1 MEESR
6 LNRYGLK
13 KIVPTVIELRR
24 YLYQCTFYTDK
35 RCYIPIS
42 FAIEDF
48 ISKKNIGEMNYE
60 QIASVLLYFEIMP
73 ECLYF
78 YVENNGNPD
87 YYEKIEEINTTYG
100 NLLILSK
107 LGGEVVEFANF
118 TGALIIEDWWGD
130 LDKIS
135 WAESSI
141 ISNYEIQS
149 DGTILVWFVGR
160 NDSWAVF
167 EYYGLG
173 FLLKDAGSDFKGK
186 RNPSQIDIAESVY
199 VENDLFDLM
208 YRVPLIND
216 LRAYLYQLAE
226 SDFGMSNDVRKELN
240 IIDGISSKLA
250 IDKLTD
256 DDVRILLN
264 KVDVFP
270 KRIFYFKAKFD
281 LLKKIQGDT
290 NQFLTYDNYPPLFSN
305 IKSVSFDEGGFIAME
320 FFASQIYKLY
330 TSSGKALTDYC
341 HDLDLLT
348 EGRFVSRSSGKS
360 GGFKVS
366 KYNSKSK
373 SCQVISE
380 FGDLDPHYNFLPYLN
395 NRDVVREMYFP
406 NNTLWK
412 EMNSFNSNS
421 ENEEVDF
428 SELNSEFKF
437 STSRRLVNLYE
448 NDRKLALSVLK
459 HHPEAFS
466 LLSDALQND
475 RKFILQALSNKYNI
489 YNYLSQTFKNERE
502 IILLALNET
511 DLDGEIVVLLSDS
524 LKNDKEILLAAIKKS
539 TYGSAFEYFPSIYK
553 NDREFLLEVLKLN
566 GQVLRML
573 TENFKNDRELVL
585 AAVQS
590 TNDVLQYASEFLKQ
604 DIELIKIANQMRE
617 AAEAANDDLPF

>member
-107 LGGEVVEFANF
+107 LGGEVIEFANF
-118 TGALIIEDWWGD
+118 TGALIIADWWGD

-199 VENDLFDLM
+199 VENDLFYLM

-216 LRAYLYQLAE
+216 LRAYLYQLVE
-226 SDFGMSNDVRKELN
+226 SDFGISNDVRKELN

-360 GGFKVS
+360 GGFQVS
-366 KYNSKSK
+366 KYNSNSK
-373 SCQVISE
+373 SYKVISE

-406 NNTLWK
+406 NNTL
-412 EMNSFNSNS
+412 
-421 ENEEVDF
+421 
-428 SELNSEFKF
+428 
-437 STSRRLVNLYE
+437 
-448 NDRKLALSVLK
+448 
-459 HHPEAFS
+459 
-466 LLSDALQND
+466 
-475 RKFILQALSNKYNI
+475 
-489 YNYLSQTFKNERE
+489 
-502 IILLALNET
+502 
-511 DLDGEIVVLLSDS
+511 
-524 LKNDKEILLAAIKKS
+524 
-539 TYGSAFEYFPSIYK
+539 
-553 NDREFLLEVLKLN
+553 
-566 GQVLRML
+566 
-573 TENFKNDRELVL
+573 
-585 AAVQS
+585 
-590 TNDVLQYASEFLKQ
+590 
-604 DIELIKIANQMRE
+604 
-617 AAEAANDDLPF
+617 